1 MRVAVRAEL
10 PSRHRINT
18 NHRHARTHAAIDR
31 DGTLDPKRIP
41 RPRRLPGN
49 AHAALEHDKKS
60 HAPRSG
66 RGPHQAGRHRH
77 PMSPPRT
84 RRHRVQHHAGPV
96 GHPAARRPAS
106 IERRGHEWTP
116 REQGRM
122 RGPKVESEAR
132 TFDERNRPVM
142 ARVVGERRVRVEPGK
157 AHQPV
162 RPRGDVGLPPRSIA
176 PARHRETGEGNQRR
190 GQYST
195 SFRCTPLRSIS
206 YSSPWMG
213 GRLGYQC
220 TPRMAAGPATGRI
233 SCWTSSWI
241 GWAV

>member
-1 MRVAVRAEL
+1 VRVVL
-10 PSRHRINT
+10 TSRCHRINT
-18 NHRHARTHAAIDR
+18 DHRHARGRPSLDR

-41 RPRRLPGN
+41 RPRRLSVN
-49 AHAALEHDKKS
+49 AHATLEHHKKC

-66 RGPHQAGRHRH
+66 RRPHGTRRHRH
-77 PMSPPRT
+77 PVSPPRS

-96 GHPAARRPAS
+96 GHPAARSPAS

-132 TFDERNRPVM
+132 TFNERNRPVIT
-142 ARVVGERRVRVEPGK
+142 RIVGERRVRVEPGK
-157 AHQPV
+157 PDQPV
-162 RPRGDVGLPPRSIA
+162 RPRGDVGLPPRPIA
-176 PARHRETGEGNQRR
+176 PARHRKAGEGDQRR

-233 SCWTSSWI
+233 SCWTSS
-241 GWAV
+241 